1 LKEAEIALNK
11 ALGMKTMS
19 PDLTTRATQ
28 ALDGVRKLRAS
39 KITERSAPIQLRF
52 E

>member
-19 PDLTTRATQ
+19 PDLTTRATE
-28 ALDGVRKLRAS
+28 ALEDLRKLRALQN
-39 KITERSAPIQLRF
+39 R
-52 E
+52 

>member
-1 LKEAEIALNK
+1 MKVQRIGSATALKEAEIALNK

-28 ALDGVRKLRAS
+28 ALGNIRKLRAS
-39 KITERSAPIQLRF
+39 FNR
-52 E
+52 